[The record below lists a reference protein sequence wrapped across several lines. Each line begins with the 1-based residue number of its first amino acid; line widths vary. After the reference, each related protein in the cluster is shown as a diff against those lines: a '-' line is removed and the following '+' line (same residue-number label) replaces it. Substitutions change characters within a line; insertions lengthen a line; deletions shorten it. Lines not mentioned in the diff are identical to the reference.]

1 MVRASAPGSGK
12 PGSFPFG
19 AITSRSD
26 SVGAAGALCSGRAVS
41 GSGGGR
47 GGSMGGVAIWA
58 PSRPPASDLTA
69 SLLATW
75 TRVGRG
81 LRATLWRPLR
91 RPSRIA
97 PLVMMRVELPQWRAV
112 TPRLATSGPA
122 SSAAGPFPPC
132 GPKPRSARASS
143 RVFDPRAD
151 QDLQRLRLLQRIDR
165 VVADPHKLEPGLV
178 HALPDHMVE
187 RVLDPRLERHKPFL
201 RRLLAQGLARRP
213 VDLRYEGRNGDREG
227 VEDDAGQPFVVLVL
241 QRRLAGLDQL
251 EVGGHELRLAPA
263 RQVATHQRVEIVL
276 ERADLVG
283 GPFLRQGGEGVGRG
297 ARAVIVERR
306 GVAPQRDV
314 DGESDLF
321 DRAHAI
327 HPMGAEVARQ
337 VEELY
342 GGEVGGGG
350 ALEDLLVG
358 GIGRAGRAP
367 R

>member
-47 GGSMGGVAIWA
+47 GGSMGGGSIWA
-58 PSRPPASDLTA
+58 TSRSPASDLTA

-187 RVLDPRLERHKPFL
+187 RVLDPRLERHNPFL

-213 VDLRYEGRNGDREG
+213 VDLRYEGERIWTPVMRYRVASASRRAGD
-227 VEDDAGQPFVVLVL
+227 
-241 QRRLAGLDQL
+241 
-251 EVGGHELRLAPA
+251 
-263 RQVATHQRVEIVL
+263 QRVSALVAKGPWAGMIGSSGLSDQGTPFSGEICSSAPM
-276 ERADLVG
+276 EA
-283 GPFLRQGGEGVGRG
+283 GV
-297 ARAVIVERR
+297 
-306 GVAPQRDV
+306 
-314 DGESDLF
+314 S
-321 DRAHAI
+321 
-327 HPMGAEVARQ
+327 
-337 VEELY
+337 
-342 GGEVGGGG
+342 
-350 ALEDLLVG
+350 LLS
-358 GIGRAGRAP
+358 P
-367 R
+367 